1 MTGPDRILRVKI
13 ELDDWQPAIWRRVE
27 MSATASLKAVHD
39 LIQAVMLFEGYHLF
53 EFRTDG
59 GRYAIPDPE
68 WDSFGTKT
76 VSAKSIKIGS
86 LVERGISRFAY
97 TYDFGDDWR
106 FTITVEADQEADPT
120 LEYPR
125 FLDGEGRA
133 PPEDV
138 GGLSGFETFLDAMD
152 NPRHEE
158 HEDVLRWY
166 GGPFDPA
173 DIGRTEILKRVDK
186 LARRRSHGKA
196 GFAKSR
202 GLIQ

>member
-1 MTGPDRILRVKI
+1 MSAPDRILRVKI
-13 ELDDWQPAIWRRVE
+13 QLDDWRPVIWRRVDVP
-27 MSATASLKAVHD
+27 ATASLKALHD
-39 LIQAVMLFEGYHLF
+39 LIQAVMPFEGYHLF
-53 EFRTDG
+53 EFRADDR
-59 GRYAIPDPE
+59 RYAIPDPE

-76 VSAKSIKIGS
+76 VSAKSIRIGS
-86 LVERGISRFAY
+86 LVERGISQLAY

-106 FTITVEADQEADPT
+106 FTIMVEADQEADPT

-138 GGLSGFETFLDAMD
+138 GGLSGFETFLEAMAD
-152 NPRHEE
+152 PQHEE
-158 HEDVLRWY
+158 HEDVRRWY

-173 DIGRTEILKRVDK
+173 DIGHAEILKRVDK
-186 LARRRSHGKA
+186 LARRRVLGKA